1 MMLPSIT
8 GNSSN
13 YDVRMLL
20 LLLLHDHQAGRW
32 IWLDSLATGVPV
44 RFALL
49 TAFSSGPP
57 GLLIYLI
64 SRGLFQKPE
73 DSDSQ
78 VSKV

>member
-1 MMLPSIT
+1 LT
-8 GNSSN
+8 
-13 YDVRMLL
+13 
-20 LLLLHDHQAGRW
+20 
-32 IWLDSLATGVPV
+32 TGVPV

-73 DSDSQ
+73 DAENQ
-78 VSKV
+78 VKKI